1 MLAFSLKKGDDYEL
15 RIPIKGSKELV
26 KPFEV
31 SGQDNEQ
38 ILFYLAE

>member
-15 RIPIKGSKELV
+15 RILNKGSGELI

-31 SGQDNEQ
+31 SGKNNEQ